1 MMNII
6 EDLTMM
12 TIIEVT
18 MAINTTQPTTEL
30 ICTNINSMTSQ
41 DTIETNIMTNGP
53 SKSTNITMINTS
65 QKIVG

>member
-1 MMNII
+1 
-6 EDLTMM
+6 M